1 MAGRKQN
8 YLEFVPIRNPRYH
21 WTEAKNGMVTV
32 TMPHTGFYNR
42 LAQKLFHTPA
52 FSDIDL
58 DTFGSF
64 IWRQIDG
71 EQSVY
76 DIAVR
81 VKEEFGDQAEPLYER
96 LVKYMQT
103 LKNNGFVSLR
113 KETKP
118 IAKQA

>member
-8 YLEFVPIRNPRYH
+8 YLEFVPIQNPRYH

-58 DTFGSF
+58 DTLGSF

-76 DIAVR
+76 DIAAR